1 MMSEEPELY
10 AKITMKDASLLYDSI
25 KAASA
30 VTDEVPV
37 KVIEEGISLRALDL
51 SEVSMVDMTI
61 PSAIT
66 SEFKVTKPDTYVV
79 KAAEMMKFLRLV
91 GTDAVTLEFKRGT
104 LMMTSEAE
112 VMRRADL
119 AVFKPEGRE
128 LPLPKISYT
137 SNFKADIKYLR
148 QIVDLG
154 KGVTDRIEF
163 TVSGKDLRLVAR
175 SEEKRA
181 IEVTLMRDKGSLGE
195 STLEDGVSSRYD
207 IGRLSLLISSFQPK
221 GDVTFYFGKDLPLKI
236 VAEIREGVALNYYL
250 ASLMES

>member
-1 MMSEEPELY
+1 MSEETVSY
-10 AKITMKDASLLYDSI
+10 AKITVKDASLLYDSI

-37 KVIEEGISLRALDL
+37 KVTPDGISLRALDL
-51 SEVSMVDMTI
+51 SEVSMVDITI
-61 PSAIT
+61 PPAAT
-66 SEFKVTKPDTYVV
+66 AEFKVDKPDTYVV

-91 GTDAVTLEFKRGT
+91 GNDAVSLDFRRGT
-104 LMMTSEAE
+104 LVMASEAE
-112 VMRRADL
+112 VMRKADL

-154 KGVTDRIEF
+154 KGVTDRIELS
-163 TVSGKDLRLVAR
+163 VVGKDLKLIAR
-175 SEEKRA
+175 SEEKRSL
-181 IEVTLMRDKGSLGE
+181 EVTLMHEKGSLGD

-207 IGRLSLLISSFQPK
+207 IGRLSLLIASFQPK
-221 GDVTFYFGKDLPLKI
+221 AEVTFYFGKDLPLKI
-236 VAEIREGVALNYYL
+236 VAEVREGVILNYYL